1 MLKEDLEINK
11 LHLFDAIKL
20 NSWSNWVYY
29 GKASSGSET
38 VFFKKKKPIFY
49 AKYMHGIYGPKFMV
63 QMYGLLKIK
72 LTFLY
77 TLTWDLLSNHFCC

>member
-38 VFFKKKKPIFY
+38 VFFLKIKNRYFMQNIC
-49 AKYMHGIYGPKFMV
+49 MEFMV
-63 QMYGLLKIK
+63 QNLWYKCMVY
-72 LTFLY
+72 
-77 TLTWDLLSNHFCC
+77 

>member
-38 VFFKKKKPIFY
+38 VFFLKKKNDILCKIY
-49 AKYMHGIYGPKFMV
+49 AWNLWSNIYGTNV
-63 QMYGLLKIK
+63 WSIK
-72 LTFLY
+72 
-77 TLTWDLLSNHFCC
+77 N